1 MSVCPFLL
9 LDFHKNKKT
18 ILFSMNSTREINN
31 RDAFQ
36 HQSDVLNMLWNNERA
51 SMAYNLL
58 VLLTVPLIMTALI
71 MILIEIKVNKLVIDS
86 L

>member
-1 MSVCPFLL
+1 
-9 LDFHKNKKT
+9 
-18 ILFSMNSTREINN
+18 MNFTREINN

-36 HQSDVLNMLWNNERA
+36 LQSDVLNMLWNNERA

-71 MILIEIKVNKLVIDS
+71 MILIEIKVNKLIIFSSDNIWAICNDYMIWPIS
-86 L
+86 